1 MSASTA
7 NKIVLNESKAIEFPG
22 TQRQL
27 QITLTPNELQK
38 MIQDAIAGAQKK
50 EKTKRRRTNSM
61 YTRSG
66 RKKPTPADP
75 VRNKEDFQKIVRY
88 FETTGD
94 PKYRVRNKTL
104 FVLGCSVG
112 LRCGDLINLKTEDVY
127 TPNGRVKKHIELI
140 EQKTGKRNVCKI
152 PSLAADVL
160 TEYMDENDFTVN
172 KDTYLFI
179 SKKNGNP
186 LTVNGVYR
194 MLKIAGKNCGLDYE
208 LSTHTMRKTY
218 AMAALQSAE
227 QDGNIG
233 NTLEMLQMKLNH
245 SDARI
250 TMRYCKAAQD
260 KMDEMSD
267 RVSDWFE

>member
-1 MSASTA
+1 MRECAA

-22 TQRQL
+22 VQKQL
-27 QITLTPNELQK
+27 QVTLTPQQLQDL
-38 MIQDAIAGAQKK
+38 IQNAVTDANKK
-50 EKTKRRRTNSM
+50 VKAKRRRTNSM
-61 YTRSG
+61 YTSAG
-66 RKKPTPADP
+66 RKKATPADP
-75 VRNKEDFQKIVRY
+75 IRNKEDFQKIVEY
-88 FETTGD
+88 FENTGD
-94 PKYRVRNKTL
+94 PKYRTRNKTL
-104 FVLGCSVG
+104 FILGCSVG

-127 TPNGRVKKHIELI
+127 TPTGNVKKHIEII
-140 EQKTGKRNVCKI
+140 EEKTGKRNVCKI
-152 PSLAADVL
+152 PTLAADAL
-160 TEYMDENDFTVN
+160 KKYMDEFDFVVD

-179 SKKNGNP
+179 SKKNNSP

-194 MLKIAGKNCGLDYE
+194 MLKTAGKKCGLDYE